1 MNWLFDI
8 IKGFF
13 MGIAN
18 IIPGFSGGTMA
29 IIMKIYDRFI
39 YDLSDITKHP
49 IRAIKDLFFI
59 GVGLVIGMV
68 FAMFTIALLL
78 KKFPFPTIMLFV
90 GLIIGSLPELFVE
103 SVKDNKS
110 KLNMLYLIPTLAFMI
125 IIPFLNLKEAQ
136 LEISFKALS
145 LIFIMGIISSVAM
158 VIPGISGSFTL
169 MAFGYYALILNTGTG
184 FMKGFVKGDNVL
196 DEFITMAV
204 FTIACVIGILT
215 ISKIMGLLLK
225 KYKNAVYFAIIGFIL
240 GSPFTIIWSMC
251 HNDDYDINFKSAGM
265 WVATVICTIIGIL
278 VPILF
283 KMIETRMRTN
293 KIETKVEEIED
304 NNISNE

>member
-1 MNWLFDI
+1 MKWLFDI

-29 IIMKIYDRFI
+29 IILKIYDRFI
-39 YDLSDITKHP
+39 YDLSEITKHP
-49 IRAIKDLFFI
+49 IKAIKDLFFI

-78 KKFPFPTIMLFV
+78 EKFPFPTIMLFV
-90 GLIIGSLPELFVE
+90 GLIIGSLPELFKE
-103 SVKDNKS
+103 SVKDNKT
-110 KLNMLYLIPTLAFMI
+110 KLNYLFIIPTLAFMI
-125 IIPFLNLKEAQ
+125 IIPFLNLKEAE

-145 LIFIMGIISSVAM
+145 LIFLMGVISSVAM

-184 FMKGFVKGDNVL
+184 FMKGFIKGENVL
-196 DEFITMAV
+196 DEFITMLV

-215 ISKIMGLLLK
+215 ISKIMGILLK
-225 KYKNAVYFAIIGFIL
+225 KYKNAVYFAIIGFIV

-251 HNDDYDINFKSAGM
+251 HNDDYNINYKSPLM
-265 WVATVICTIIGIL
+265 WVSTIICTLVGIALPIL
-278 VPILF
+278 V
-283 KMIETRMRTN
+283 KMLEVRMTKS
-293 KIETKVEEIED
+293 KIEALDNEEGI
-304 NNISNE
+304 NEVKE

>member
-1 MNWLFDI
+1 MKWLFDI

-29 IIMKIYDRFI
+29 IILKIYDRFI

-49 IRAIKDLFFI
+49 IKAIKDLFFI
-59 GVGLVIGMV
+59 GIGLVIGMV

-78 KKFPFPTIMLFV
+78 EKFPFPTIMLFV
-90 GLIIGSLPELFVE
+90 GLIIGSLPELFKE
-103 SVKDNKS
+103 SVKDNKT
-110 KLNMLYLIPTLAFMI
+110 KLNYLFIIPTLAFMI
-125 IIPFLNLKEAQ
+125 IIPFLNLKEAE

-145 LIFIMGIISSVAM
+145 LIFLMGVISSVAM

-184 FMKGFVKGDNVL
+184 FMKGFIKGDNVV
-196 DEFITMAV
+196 DEFITMLV

-215 ISKIMGLLLK
+215 ISKIMGILLK
-225 KYKNAVYFAIIGFIL
+225 KYKNAVYFAIIGFIV

-251 HNDDYDINFKSAGM
+251 HNDDYNINYKSALM
-265 WVATVICTIIGIL
+265 WVSTIICTLVGIALPIL
-278 VPILF
+278 V
-283 KMIETRMRTN
+283 KMLEVHMTKS
-293 KIETKVEEIED
+293 KIEALDNEEGI
-304 NNISNE
+304 NEVKE

>member
-1 MNWLFDI
+1 MKWLFDI

-29 IIMKIYDRFI
+29 IILKIYDRFI

-49 IRAIKDLFFI
+49 IKAIKDLFFI
-59 GVGLVIGMV
+59 GIGLVIGMV

-78 KKFPFPTIMLFV
+78 EKFPFPTIMLFV
-90 GLIIGSLPELFVE
+90 GLIIGSLPELFKE
-103 SVKDNKS
+103 SVKDNKT
-110 KLNMLYLIPTLAFMI
+110 KLNYLFIIPTLAFMI
-125 IIPFLNLKEAQ
+125 LIPFLNLKEAE

-145 LIFIMGIISSVAM
+145 LIFLMGVISSVAM

-184 FMKGFVKGDNVL
+184 FMKGFIKGDNVV
-196 DEFITMAV
+196 DEFITMLV

-215 ISKIMGLLLK
+215 ISKIMGILLK
-225 KYKNAVYFAIIGFIL
+225 KYKNAVYFAIIGFIV

-251 HNDDYDINFKSAGM
+251 HNDDYNINYKSALM
-265 WVATVICTIIGIL
+265 WVSTIICTLVGIALPIL
-278 VPILF
+278 V
-283 KMIETRMRTN
+283 KMLEVHMTKS
-293 KIETKVEEIED
+293 KIEALDNEEGI
-304 NNISNE
+304 NEVKE

>member
-1 MNWLFDI
+1 MKWLFDI

-29 IIMKIYDRFI
+29 IILKIYDRFI

-49 IRAIKDLFFI
+49 IKAIKDLFFI
-59 GVGLVIGMV
+59 GIGLVIGMV

-78 KKFPFPTIMLFV
+78 EKFPFPTIMLFV
-90 GLIIGSLPELFVE
+90 GLIIGSLPELFKE
-103 SVKDNKS
+103 SVKDNKT
-110 KLNMLYLIPTLAFMI
+110 KLNYLFIIPTLAFMI
-125 IIPFLNLKEAQ
+125 IIPFLNLKDAE

-145 LIFIMGIISSVAM
+145 LIFLMGVISSVAM

-184 FMKGFVKGDNVL
+184 FMKGFIKGDNVV
-196 DEFITMAV
+196 DEFITMLV

-215 ISKIMGLLLK
+215 ISKIMGILLK
-225 KYKNAVYFAIIGFIL
+225 KYKNAVYFAIIGFIV

-251 HNDDYDINFKSAGM
+251 HNDDYNINYKSALM
-265 WVATVICTIIGIL
+265 WVSTIICTLVGIALPIL
-278 VPILF
+278 V
-283 KMIETRMRTN
+283 KMLEVHMTKS
-293 KIETKVEEIED
+293 KIEALDNEEGI
-304 NNISNE
+304 NEVKE

>member
-1 MNWLFDI
+1 MKWLSDI

-49 IRAIKDLFFI
+49 IKAIKDLFFI

-103 SVKDNKS
+103 SVKDNKT
-110 KLNMLYLIPTLAFMI
+110 KLNMLFLIPTLAFMI
-125 IIPFLNLKEAQ
+125 LIPFLNLKEAQ

-184 FMKGFVKGDNVL
+184 FIKGFIKGDNVL
-196 DEFITMAV
+196 DEFITMFV
-204 FTIACVIGILT
+204 FTVACIIGILT
-215 ISKIMGLLLK
+215 ISKIMELLLK

-251 HNDDYDINFKSAGM
+251 HNDDYNINYKSAGM

-283 KMIETRMRTN
+283 KKLEQ
-293 KIETKVEEIED
+293 KISSKNVVEETKAIED
-304 NNISNE
+304 GTKIDE

>member
-1 MNWLFDI
+1 MKWLFDI

-29 IIMKIYDRFI
+29 IILKIYDRFI

-49 IRAIKDLFFI
+49 IKAIKDLFFI
-59 GVGLVIGMV
+59 GIGLVIGMV

-78 KKFPFPTIMLFV
+78 EKFPFPTIMLFV
-90 GLIIGSLPELFVE
+90 GLIIGSLPELFKE
-103 SVKDNKS
+103 SVKDNKT
-110 KLNMLYLIPTLAFMI
+110 KLNYLFIIPTLAFMI
-125 IIPFLNLKEAQ
+125 IIPFLNLKDAE

-145 LIFIMGIISSVAM
+145 LIFLMGVISSVAM

-184 FMKGFVKGDNVL
+184 FMKGFIKGENVV
-196 DEFITMAV
+196 DEFITMLV

-215 ISKIMGLLLK
+215 ISKIMGILLK
-225 KYKNAVYFAIIGFIL
+225 KYKNAVYFAIIGFIV

-251 HNDDYDINFKSAGM
+251 HNDDYNINYKSALM
-265 WVATVICTIIGIL
+265 WVSTIICTLVGIALPIL
-278 VPILF
+278 V
-283 KMIETRMRTN
+283 KMLEVHMTKS
-293 KIETKVEEIED
+293 KIEALDNEEGI
-304 NNISNE
+304 NEVKE

>member
-1 MNWLFDI
+1 MKWLFDI

-29 IIMKIYDRFI
+29 IILKIYDRFI

-49 IRAIKDLFFI
+49 IKAIKDLFFI
-59 GVGLVIGMV
+59 GIGLVIGMV

-78 KKFPFPTIMLFV
+78 EKFPFPTIMLFV
-90 GLIIGSLPELFVE
+90 GLIIGSLPEFFKE
-103 SVKDNKS
+103 SVKDNKT
-110 KLNMLYLIPTLAFMI
+110 KLNYLFIIPTLAFMI
-125 IIPFLNLKEAQ
+125 IIPFLNLKDAE

-145 LIFIMGIISSVAM
+145 LIFLMGVISSVAM

-184 FMKGFVKGDNVL
+184 FMKGFIKGDNVV
-196 DEFITMAV
+196 DEFITMLV

-215 ISKIMGLLLK
+215 ISKIMGILLK
-225 KYKNAVYFAIIGFIL
+225 KYKNAVYFAIIGFIV

-251 HNDDYDINFKSAGM
+251 HNDDYNINYKSALM
-265 WVATVICTIIGIL
+265 WVSTIICTLVGIALPIL
-278 VPILF
+278 V
-283 KMIETRMRTN
+283 KMLEVHMTKS
-293 KIETKVEEIED
+293 KIEALDNEEGI
-304 NNISNE
+304 NEVKE

>member
-1 MNWLFDI
+1 MKWLSDI

-49 IRAIKDLFFI
+49 IKAIKDLFFI

-103 SVKDNKS
+103 SVKDNKT
-110 KLNMLYLIPTLAFMI
+110 KLNMLFLIPTLAFMI
-125 IIPFLNLKEAQ
+125 LIPFLNLKEAQ

-145 LIFIMGIISSVAM
+145 LIFLMGIISSVAM

-184 FMKGFVKGDNVL
+184 FIKGFIKGDNVL
-196 DEFITMAV
+196 DEFITMCV
-204 FTIACVIGILT
+204 FTVACIIGILT
-215 ISKIMGLLLK
+215 ISKIMELLLK

-251 HNDDYDINFKSAGM
+251 HNDDYNINYKSAGM

-283 KMIETRMRTN
+283 KKLEQ
-293 KIETKVEEIED
+293 KISSKNVVEETKAIED
-304 NNISNE
+304 GTKIDE